1 MNPTEIKR
9 IFAEIGGSTRK
20 QLGQHLLVDET
31 ALKTVVEA
39 SIPDPK
45 LLTLEVGPGLGVLT
59 RALIDHGCAVT
70 AIERDRRFVE
80 YLTRTLL
87 PLTRGDLEGVPSSL
101 TIVAGDAADISWEKV
116 IGRDTWQLIANLP
129 YAITSLA
136 LRKAFTNI
144 LPPINVVVLVQK
156 EVADRALAKDGKTSL
171 LSLMVSLYTKEAKIL
186 RRVPPGAFFPPP
198 KVDSAIVQFLPFT
211 VEERMKKWE
220 CDPEDVMKYAK
231 KGFAHPRKL
240 LSSNLGIKPEVLEGV
255 GIAGKTRAEDVSAEQ
270 WVKLF
275 LSI

>member
-80 YLTRTLL
+80 YLER
-87 PLTRGDLEGVPSSL
+87 EVPRAM
-101 TIVAGDAADISWEKV
+101 IVAGDAADISWEKV
-116 IGRDTWQLIANLP
+116 IGRETWQLIANLP

-240 LSSNLGIKPEVLEGV
+240 LSSNLGIKPEVLEAV